1 VTAAA
6 TNSPARPTPVAHPT
20 AVLTLVLATYLM
32 IIVDTSVVITG
43 LPAVQADLGLTA
55 TGLSWV
61 QTAYTL
67 AFGGL
72 LLLGARAGDLY
83 GRRRVLLIGLVIFAV
98 ASLAVG
104 AAPTAEILIAAR
116 AVQGIGAAIL
126 APSTLALLT
135 SSFPEGPDRNRAVAA
150 YGSVAGIGTA
160 AGLVVGGLVAD
171 LWSWRY
177 AFAINVPIGALLVI
191 LAVRFLPRDG
201 ARRPGRLDIVGAVTS
216 TAWMTALVY
225 GIVRSADAGWTDPI
239 TIGAIGAGL
248 PLLAGFL
255 LGQRAAAHPIM
266 PLGLFTDRVRV
277 GAYLARFC
285 FIGAMIT

>member
-1 VTAAA
+1 MRLPWSRQPTGQRGPVIYRNSPKGPSVTAAPTA
-6 TNSPARPTPVAHPT
+6 TRASTSRHLPVAHPT

-150 YGSVAGIGTA
+150 YGSVAGI
-160 AGLVVGGLVAD
+160 
-171 LWSWRY
+171 
-177 AFAINVPIGALLVI
+177 
-191 LAVRFLPRDG
+191 
-201 ARRPGRLDIVGAVTS
+201 
-216 TAWMTALVY
+216 
-225 GIVRSADAGWTDPI
+225 
-239 TIGAIGAGL
+239 
-248 PLLAGFL
+248 
-255 LGQRAAAHPIM
+255 
-266 PLGLFTDRVRV
+266 
-277 GAYLARFC
+277 
-285 FIGAMIT
+285 